1 MRRLSKRVPSLF
13 VLAFVVLLGGQ
24 VVAEAQTARVGREF
38 DIRVGRVVTLDGGR
52 LRVRF
57 TRVASDSRCPV
68 DVDCIWAGNAEVLI
82 EVGERGWKGKRTLT
96 LNTSGITDKPRE
108 ARYGR
113 YTLKL
118 VGLAP
123 PPRSTRKI
131 AAGRYTATLLVS
143 KE

>member
-1 MRRLSKRVPSLF
+1 MSRKGLRWL
-13 VLAFVVLLGGQ
+13 VLTCGLLLCGLVVE
-24 VVAEAQTARVGREF
+24 VAAQTARVGREF
-38 DIRVGRVVTLDGGR
+38 RVKAGRGVTLDGGR

-57 TRVASDSRCPV
+57 VEVESDSRCPA
-68 DVDCIWAGNAEVLI
+68 DVDCIWAGNAQVRF
-82 EVGERGWKGKRTLT
+82 EVGGRGGRGKKSLT
-96 LNTSGITDKPRE
+96 LNTSGSPQLPNE

-123 PPRSTRKI
+123 QTRSDDKI
-131 AAGRYTATLLVS
+131 APDQYTATLLVS